1 MANRAKTKW
10 PTFNGRAE
18 EYELWEERMLCCM
31 HSVGLKETILNEPA
45 GPLTAEEQAEEDKLN
60 ADAYCALAPLLDNG
74 RANHYS
80 AQRCRRGAKRGVDY
94 GDGNERFTRKVQAF
108 HADGY
113 AQFTEMKLGEFK
125 AKLRNF
131 EASEDSEPIAEEA
144 GERVLKAKAGPK
156 KKSGA
161 HTDLACW
168 RCGEKGHRKDEC
180 SKKVWCSS
188 CKSTSHTDKACRK
201 KERGSRCA
209 HAQDDGGSRGRIDVR
224 GTEGA
229 DFTFRAQ
236 TVDTSKSA
244 QQRPIQEKGLIVD
257 TGASSHIINDRSR
270 FKNFDN
276 SFKSERH
283 SMELADGKRTFGL
296 AQGRGDAQVHLI
308 DSNGRR
314 CSVTLKNALYI
325 PSFPQELFSVKC
337 ATASGAKLIFDEGK
351 DVLLVPDGTKFNIH
365 VHNRMYYL
373 QTECDESD
381 VCNVSHDI
389 QTWHEIMGHCNYED
403 ILKLQDVTVGM
414 HIKGTKRRPDKEC
427 RVCIE
432 GKFTQM
438 RNRDAVVKVKTPL
451 EQVNTDLAGPV
462 SNESIDGVRYMQSFT
477 DVCTGA
483 VFVYFLRAKSDALQA
498 TEKFL
503 ADVAPYGTVKC
514 LRSDNGTEFTNREF
528 QTLLRKNKI
537 KHEMSCPYSPH
548 QNGIAE
554 REGRTLFEM
563 ARCKLIDS
571 NLPKSLWHYAIQEA
585 AYTRNRCFNKHTGT
599 TPYTALTGK
608 KCDLSKMHKFG
619 SECYAYQ
626 QNKGKLDP
634 RCEKGIFV
642 GHDKGSPAFLV
653 YYPSKGK
660 VLKHR
665 LVKFI
670 TKTTCDTET
679 QTQEVGSDSTTDS
692 EPNETPQL
700 STENTDL
707 QADESQL
714 EKDDGDTT
722 SLKQ

>member
-1 MANRAKTKW
+1 MFIWQHGLQEIRKAVRRASKRKKPIPGNPEVERQAWEKGKKREAGKSRSGLGRDRRGPPQRVRWLLQRVEKNAERSDGPSGGPRPSTQMA
-10 PTFNGRAE
+10 
-18 EYELWEERMLCCM
+18 WEEKRDGVQESYLVASEIAKKM
-31 HSVGLKETILNEPA
+31 NE
-45 GPLTAEEQAEEDKLN
+45 N
-60 ADAYCALAPLLDNG
+60 ASNLRLRGESRLDDVLIDLLF
-74 RANHYS
+74 HYS
-80 AQRCRRGAKRGVDY
+80 GLTRRRPRRRNQKEDGEERKRQTSNVNYGEEGRRCEEGEIKAQ
-94 GDGNERFTRKVQAF
+94 
-108 HADGY
+108 
-113 AQFTEMKLGEFK
+113 
-125 AKLRNF
+125 
-131 EASEDSEPIAEEA
+131 DSEPIAEEA

-438 RNRDAVVKVKTPL
+438 RNRDAVVNFSYSRPLEDNPFAKMSSTPL
-451 EQVNTDLAGPV
+451 
-462 SNESIDGVRYMQSFT
+462 
-477 DVCTGA
+477 C
-483 VFVYFLRAKSDALQA
+483 
-498 TEKFL
+498 
-503 ADVAPYGTVKC
+503 
-514 LRSDNGTEFTNREF
+514 
-528 QTLLRKNKI
+528 
-537 KHEMSCPYSPH
+537 
-548 QNGIAE
+548 
-554 REGRTLFEM
+554 
-563 ARCKLIDS
+563 
-571 NLPKSLWHYAIQEA
+571 
-585 AYTRNRCFNKHTGT
+585 
-599 TPYTALTGK
+599 
-608 KCDLSKMHKFG
+608 
-619 SECYAYQ
+619 
-626 QNKGKLDP
+626 
-634 RCEKGIFV
+634 
-642 GHDKGSPAFLV
+642 
-653 YYPSKGK
+653 
-660 VLKHR
+660 
-665 LVKFI
+665 
-670 TKTTCDTET
+670 
-679 QTQEVGSDSTTDS
+679 
-692 EPNETPQL
+692 
-700 STENTDL
+700 
-707 QADESQL
+707 
-714 EKDDGDTT
+714 
-722 SLKQ
+722 